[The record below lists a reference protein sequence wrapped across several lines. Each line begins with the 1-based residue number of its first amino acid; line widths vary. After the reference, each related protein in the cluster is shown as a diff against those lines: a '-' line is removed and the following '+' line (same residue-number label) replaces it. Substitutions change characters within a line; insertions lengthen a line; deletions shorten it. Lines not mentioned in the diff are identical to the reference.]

1 MTDPQSSLIRVYI
14 SGPITRSASA
24 EIDFA
29 EAESRLKNLGYNP
42 VNPLHIEP
50 PPSGVHSWSYYMR
63 KAIALL
69 VECQYIYMIP
79 GWEYSDG
86 AKIEREL
93 AKKINIKEVEI
104 T

>member
-1 MTDPQSSLIRVYI
+1 
-14 SGPITRSASA
+14 
-24 EIDFA
+24 
-29 EAESRLKNLGYNP
+29 
-42 VNPLHIEP
+42 
-50 PPSGVHSWSYYMR
+50 MR